1 MNTLIKSILFTGA
14 VLFSQASFALYFDA
28 GLGNADL
35 DGGGVDDSDTYLK
48 LGVGDGI
55 NKNLS
60 WEAGF
65 WDVGTDA
72 EVDGF
77 FGDIKA
83 AMDLNSDTQLFGKIG
98 LYMWDAIGDNDGS
111 DLFFG
116 GGVTFEKVGPGNINL
131 ELLLG
136 DLDGADLMTIGGS
149 YSIPFG
155 K

>member
-1 MNTLIKSILFTGA
+1 MNTLLKSVLFTGA
-14 VLFSQASFALYFDA
+14 VLFSQASSALYFDA
-28 GLGNADL
+28 GLGNANVEL
-35 DGGGVDDSDTYLK
+35 GAFDDDDTYLK
-48 LGVGDGI
+48 LGIGDGI

-60 WEAGF
+60 WEAGY

-77 FGDIKA
+77 FGNIKA

-98 LYMWDAIGDNDGS
+98 LYLWDSVVDDGNDM
-111 DLFFG
+111 FFG

-131 ELLLG
+131 EILMG
-136 DLDGADLMTIGGS
+136 DLDSADLTTIGGS
-149 YSIPFG
+149 YSIPIG